1 MEVPSGGSK
10 IPLESTHKVRHPVD
24 VELIHAVS
32 VPARSELDILV
43 KTRVHV
49 EDGGTWLMEEKSNC
63 KQKFL
68 VARAVVSLH
77 RDTVVVHLLN
87 PHSEGV
93 TLHGKTKIAELTELD
108 AVSIVSSKLYGKE
121 ETCSLSDGKQQML
134 QEMVDSCGSDLT
146 PEEQEEFFELLLSYG
161 DTFAGPGGD
170 LGRTDKLMHTIFTG
184 EAQPIRQGVR
194 RIPLAR
200 KAELTKLVQ
209 GMLDKDVISRSS
221 SPWAAPVVLVQ
232 KKDGTYRFCV
242 DYRKLNSV
250 TRKDAYPLP
259 RIDDTLDMLHGSQ
272 WFSTLDLASGYW
284 QVEMAQE
291 DQHRTA
297 FAKPEGLFEFKVM
310 PFGLCNAPATFQRLM
325 DLVLAGLVGASCLV
339 YLDDI
344 IILGEDFHHHL
355 KNIQSVL
362 QRIREAGL
370 KLQPPKCYFFKQTVG
385 YLGHTVSREG
395 VAVDPDKVAKV
406 KNWSTPHSAREVQQ
420 FLGLANYYRR
430 FIQDFATKARPL
442 HHLTEKSVHFW
453 WTAECQEAFDTNS

>member
-1 MEVPSGGSK
+1 MTGSPLVIRGCSQVKIRLAKQESFQHQVLVIDSLMSEGILGLDFLQEHNCTINLSHQLLEVPSGGSK
-10 IPLESTHKVRHPVD
+10 IPLESTHKVHHPVD

-68 VARAVVSLH
+68 VARAVVSPH

-170 LGRTDKLMHTIFTG
+170 LGRIDKLTHTIFTG

-209 GMLDKDVISRSS
+209 GMLDKDVISWSS
-221 SPWAAPVVLVQ
+221 SPWAAPVVFVQ

-297 FAKPEGLFEFKVM
+297 FATPEGLFEFKVM

-344 IILGEDFHHHL
+344 IVLGEDFHHHL
-355 KNIQSVL
+355 
-362 QRIREAGL
+362 
-370 KLQPPKCYFFKQTVG
+370 
-385 YLGHTVSREG
+385 
-395 VAVDPDKVAKV
+395 
-406 KNWSTPHSAREVQQ
+406 
-420 FLGLANYYRR
+420 
-430 FIQDFATKARPL
+430 
-442 HHLTEKSVHFW
+442 
-453 WTAECQEAFDTNS
+453 